1 MVKISGT
8 PIVEGYTNT
17 GARRVRVSLWADS
30 EDEISGVV
38 TGEEIEGLNTNDVL
52 TMGSTCL
59 TVTEGSFGRL
69 GSNGVW
75 KF

>member
-38 TGEEIEGLNTNDVL
+38 TGE
-52 TMGSTCL
+52 
-59 TVTEGSFGRL
+59 GRAIRA
-69 GSNGVW
+69 SQSRRR
-75 KF
+75 KK